1 MPAVTN
7 FLVFN
12 PDGELMEIDAAYAAD
27 TLRTG
32 GIPTAAIVPHLMVNK
47 LFYQLSMFVTAFC
60 QMMVNK
66 GVSTSDAN
74 FANLVTALS
83 AVRLTSDFMA
93 SIVEIPWA
101 TSVVFDGSVSAQF
114 DLLLTGN
121 VAASSLVNTTP
132 GQFLIFIVVQ
142 DNTGG
147 RTMVWPSNLNGVG
160 LVCPLANSI
169 SVQMFG
175 VRPNGYVFPMSR
187 MLWATA
193 GGLLYSD
200 DAMVVQV
207 SSSGNVL
214 GGYREMTEE
223 VNSNG
228 GNITRT
234 LFTSVGNLGR
244 RVNIQKSDSNIFT
257 TVNVVPQTGQT
268 IDGLSTIGISKPLN
282 ALTFLSDGTNWI
294 IV

>member
-12 PDGELMEIDAAYAAD
+12 PEGDFMEIDAAYVVD

-32 GIPTAAIVPHLMVNK
+32 GIPPEAIVPHLMINK

-60 QMMVNK
+60 QMLVDK

-74 FANLVTALS
+74 FTNLVNALS
-83 AVRLTSDFMA
+83 AVRLTGDFLA
-93 SIVEIPWA
+93 SIVEIAWA
-101 TSVVFDGSVSAQF
+101 TSVTFDGAVSAQF

-121 VAASSLVNTTP
+121 VSASSLVNTAP
-132 GQFLIFIVVQ
+132 GQILVFIVVQ
-142 DNTGG
+142 DATGG
-147 RTMVWPSNLNGVG
+147 RTMAWPSNLNGVG
-160 LVCPLANSI
+160 LVCPLPNSI

-175 VRPNGYVFPMSR
+175 VRPSGYVFPMSR
-187 MLWATA
+187 MLWVTP

-200 DAMVVQV
+200 DAMVVAV

-214 GGYREMTEE
+214 GGYKEMTEE
-223 VNSNG
+223 VNSNA
-228 GNITRT
+228 GNVTRT
-234 LFTSVGNLGR
+234 LFTAVGNLGR
-244 RVNIQKSDSNIFT
+244 KVNIQKADSNIFT
-257 TVNVVPQTGQT
+257 TVNVVPQAGQT

-282 ALTFLSDGTNWI
+282 ALTFLSDGANWI